1 MRVAI
6 FSDVHG
12 NLTALEAVLAD
23 IKQHAPDLTVFA
35 GDLCYHG
42 PRPSECIARLRQ
54 EAIACLYGN
63 TDMAV
68 RDPTILSRQVS
79 AVQERRSEHIDDL
92 VEWTWAQMSELDRA
106 WLRSL
111 PFQRSVA
118 PSVNPRDDL
127 LIVHANPLD
136 TEQPIQPPEE
146 LQRELFGEVRQPDED
161 AALRNMLKDKI
172 IAVLAFGH
180 VHIPSIR
187 HWGDVTLA
195 NISSVSLALD
205 RDTRAK
211 YGLLTWDK
219 ATGWDIAHQYVEYD
233 LEQEIELLAQMRPPE
248 WQQTSYWL
256 RTGRDENLIH
266 EGHEKNEE

>member
-1 MRVAI
+1 MRVAV

-12 NLTALEAVLAD
+12 NLTALDAILAD

-35 GDLCYHG
+35 GDLCFHG
-42 PRPSECIARLRQ
+42 PRPAECIERLRS
-54 EAIACLYGN
+54 ADIACLYGN

-68 RDPTILSRQVS
+68 RDPAILSRQVS
-79 AVQERRSEHIDDL
+79 AVEERRREHIQNL

-118 PSVNPRDDL
+118 PSTNPRDDL
-127 LIVHANPLD
+127 LIVHANPVD

-146 LQRELFGEVRQPDED
+146 LQKTLFGEVRQRDEE
-161 AALRNMLKDKI
+161 LRDLLKDKI

-180 VHIPSIR
+180 VHIPSLR
-187 HWGDVTLA
+187 HWGDITLA

-205 RDTRAK
+205 GDPRAK
-211 YGLLTWDK
+211 YGLLTWDD
-219 ATGWDIAHQYVEYD
+219 AAGWSVEHQYVDYD
-233 LEQEIELLAQMRPPE
+233 VEKEIELLEQMRPPE
-248 WQQTSYWL
+248 WEHICNWL
-256 RTGRDENLIH
+256 RTGR
-266 EGHEKNEE
+266 EEE